1 MPTKTVKD
9 GKATAEFET
18 RTITLRGITYTM
30 RELDVDEYEE
40 CLKSAE
46 DERGFAEFGRLLKM
60 MTIRAVSP
68 SPAARE
74 RPLPYPIYRTLEQ
87 VVNVMT
93 SPTST
98 RTRPRHPMT
107 RTRRSRRR
115 SQTTQDRPP
124 DTRPGRDRVRWT
136 IAP

>member
-1 MPTKTVKD
+1 MPTKTVKG

-87 VVNVMT
+87 VVNVMHFSDLNEDAPEASDDEDAT
-93 SPTST
+93 EPETVPNDSGSP
-98 RTRPRHPMT
+98 
-107 RTRRSRRR
+107 
-115 SQTTQDRPP
+115 
-124 DTRPGRDRVRWT
+124 
-136 IAP
+136 A

>member
-1 MPTKTVKD
+1 MASLKTVKG

-18 RTITLRGITYTM
+18 RTIVLRGTTYTV

-87 VVNVMT
+87 IVNVMHFSDLAED
-93 SPTST
+93 SP
-98 RTRPRHPMT
+98 
-107 RTRRSRRR
+107 
-115 SQTTQDRPP
+115 DEP
-124 DTRPGRDRVRWT
+124 DDEEAEPETVPNDSGSP
-136 IAP
+136 A